1 MKKNIVNRIAL
12 YILAL
17 CMGLT
22 ACDSFEEFNT
32 NPDKSTKVTSGMLAT
47 NLILGIM
54 QEDGTTKTFL
64 RDDMLSKY
72 VAWTEG
78 NDIDSLFFHFFCF
91 CSYCQSRRRVN
102 SCCTI

>member
-1 MKKNIVNRIAL
+1 
-12 YILAL
+12 
-17 CMGLT
+17 MGLT

-47 NLILGIM
+47 NLILEIM

-78 NDIDSLFFHFFCF
+78 NDIDYLFNKLGRTDDFSNYSFKIWPCLEM
-91 CSYCQSRRRVN
+91 
-102 SCCTI
+102 